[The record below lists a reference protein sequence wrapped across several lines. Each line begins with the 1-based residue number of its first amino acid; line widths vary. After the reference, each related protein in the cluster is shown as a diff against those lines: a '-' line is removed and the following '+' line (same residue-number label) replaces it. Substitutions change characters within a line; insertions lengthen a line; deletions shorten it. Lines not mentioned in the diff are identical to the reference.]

1 MKQHFDETS
10 KYKSLIG
17 THTNTN
23 TVCTVTQMEILYVPP
38 TTLTNHTPLHLFT
51 KSMLRDSQSTAADFF
66 TDVDDFYGVDSEGRV
81 SFESDDG
88 VIVPV
93 IEFSPNEMQLQG
105 V

>member
-1 MKQHFDETS
+1 MLDPLSETD
-10 KYKSLIG
+10 
-17 THTNTN
+17 
-23 TVCTVTQMEILYVPP
+23 LYALHYVYLPRINKALHIFAEGWNSRLSSEHNKP
-38 TTLTNHTPLHLFT
+38 PLHLFT

>member
-1 MKQHFDETS
+1 MHS
-10 KYKSLIG
+10 
-17 THTNTN
+17 HTNGN
-23 TVCTVTQMEILYVPP
+23 TVRATYYYLPIILLYIGLPQKVIY
-38 TTLTNHTPLHLFT
+38 
-51 KSMLRDSQSTAADFF
+51 RD
-66 TDVDDFYGVDSEGRV
+66 GVDSEGRV

>member
-1 MKQHFDETS
+1 
-10 KYKSLIG
+10 
-17 THTNTN
+17 
-23 TVCTVTQMEILYVPP
+23 
-38 TTLTNHTPLHLFT
+38 
-51 KSMLRDSQSTAADFF
+51 MLRDSQSTAADFF